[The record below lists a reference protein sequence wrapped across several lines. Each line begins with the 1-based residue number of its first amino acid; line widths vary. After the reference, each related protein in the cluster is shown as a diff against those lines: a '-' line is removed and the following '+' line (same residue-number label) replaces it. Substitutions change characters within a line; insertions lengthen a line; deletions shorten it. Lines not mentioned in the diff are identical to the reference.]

1 MNSLVF
7 VMDVIGTV
15 AFAISGAMVAIRKR
29 MDIFGVCIL
38 ALATATG
45 GGAIRDLLIGKN
57 PPMMFRNPIYVLIS
71 IVTAC
76 IVFFF
81 MYFQKK
87 EQGNRVAAF
96 YEKVLFLCDSLGLAA
111 FTVDGVHAG
120 MLFAGY
126 KNLFLVVFLGVI
138 TGVGGGVLRDIFAQE
153 MPMIFVK
160 QVYACASILGGIV
173 TGVLWDS
180 LGQNNAMMAGFI
192 VTLLIRIFAAYF
204 RWDLPKINNKYNSR

>member
-1 MNSLVF
+1 MDSFVF

-15 AFAISGAMVAIRKR
+15 AFAISGAVVAIRKR

-45 GGAIRDLLIGKN
+45 GGAIRDLLIGKT

-71 IVTAC
+71 VVTAC
-76 IVFFF
+76 IVFLF

-87 EQGNRVAAF
+87 EQGKRMAAF

-138 TGVGGGVLRDIFAQE
+138 TGVGGGILRDVFAQE
-153 MPMIFVK
+153 LPMIFVK
-160 QVYACASILGGIV
+160 QVYACASILGGIA
-173 TGVLWDS
+173 TGVLWS
-180 LGQNNAMMAGFI
+180 LIGQNNAMMAGFV
-192 VTLLIRIFAAYF
+192 VTLLVRVFAAHF
-204 RWDLPKINNKYNSR
+204 RWDLPKVTRK